1 MSWTR
6 GLFLVWNPYLPTGQK
21 QTPVLAGDPSAPP
34 RRVKRQGW
42 NRVAAGSLP
51 SRTSQACSVSFC
63 SPVRQY
69 IRPGSRTLRCVVLYL
84 HPPSSQRPSFSAL
97 GPWPPRPPPLS
108 MFPRG
113 SKRHSAHN
121 SRAGMRCGQ
130 RLADVP
136 PLGSLSLGSRDLN
149 YGLARAKERLVPEPF
164 LSLNLIRAPWRPM
177 SDFHPLTERT
187 PLSLLGL
194 GHVFL
199 LVCSPTLAESQRLT
213 N

>member
-1 MSWTR
+1 MSWAR
-6 GLFLVWNPYLPTGQK
+6 GLFLGWNPHLPTGQK

-42 NRVAAGSLP
+42 NRVAAGSLLCLSNQSSLVGFFLP
-51 SRTSQACSVSFC
+51 SRSAV
-63 SPVRQY
+63 
-69 IRPGSRTLRCVVLYL
+69 RPGSRTLRCVVPASAVISKAILL
-84 HPPSSQRPSFSAL
+84 SPWALAAEDTPSFNVPSRLQEAQRP
-97 GPWPPRPPPLS
+97 
-108 MFPRG
+108 
-113 SKRHSAHN
+113 HN
-121 SRAGMRCGQ
+121 SRAGMRCGR

-136 PLGSLSLGSRDLN
+136 PLGSLLLGSRDLN

-187 PLSLLGL
+187 PLSSLGL

-199 LVCSPTLAESQRLT
+199 LVFSPTLAESLRLT